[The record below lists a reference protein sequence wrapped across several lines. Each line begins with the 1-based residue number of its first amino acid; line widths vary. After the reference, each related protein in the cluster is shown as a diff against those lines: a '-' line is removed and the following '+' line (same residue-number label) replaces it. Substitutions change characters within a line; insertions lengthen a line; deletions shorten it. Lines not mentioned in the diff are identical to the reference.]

1 MMKLLKLISNI
12 KVLEIAGNSDINIC
26 SLGFDSRNVCAYQLF
41 FAIAGDKTDGHL
53 FIDDAIKH
61 GATAIICEHFPETL
75 NEKTC
80 YVKVA
85 DSNTAIGIASSEFY
99 GNPSSKLK
107 LIGITGT
114 NGKTTTATLLYQ
126 LIKNYGY
133 RAGLIS
139 TIANYIDNRK
149 IEATHTTPDAI
160 QLNELINIMVEA
172 GCDYC
177 FMEVSSHSVV
187 QERIAGLTFA
197 GGIFSN
203 ITRDHLD
210 YHGSFDEYIKAKKK
224 FFDNLPAT
232 AFALTNIDDRNG
244 KVMMQNTKAKCKT
257 YALKKIA
264 DYKCKILELG
274 FDGML
279 LNIDNIAVWTKC
291 IGIFNAYNLLA
302 VYAVACEL
310 GMEKIEILRLMS
322 ALNPADGRFEC
333 IRANNNVTAIVDYA
347 HTPDALENV
356 IATITEICTKEQLI
370 TVVGCGGNRD
380 RGKRPI
386 MAKIASENSGIA
398 ILTSDN
404 PRNEKPENILN
415 DMCKGLTPVTMKK
428 TLIIADRREA
438 IRTAIM
444 MAKPDSVILIAGK
457 GHESYQEIN
466 GIRNHFSDREII
478 NEIFNDI
485 K

>member
-1 MMKLLKLISNI
+1 MKLLKLISKI
-12 KVLEIAGNSDINIC
+12 KVSEIAGNSDVNIC
-26 SLGFDSRNVCAYQLF
+26 SLGFDSRNISVDQLF
-41 FAIAGDKTDGHL
+41 FAIAGTNTDGHH
-53 FIDDAIKH
+53 FIDDAIKQ

-75 NEKTC
+75 NQKTC
-80 YVKVA
+80 YIKVD
-85 DSNTAIGIASSEFY
+85 DSNAAMGIIASEFY

-114 NGKTTTATLLYQ
+114 NGKTTTATLLYR
-126 LIKNYGY
+126 LIKSYGY
-133 RAGLIS
+133 KAGLIS
-139 TIANYIDNRK
+139 TIANYIDSQK

-160 QLNELINIMVEA
+160 QLNELMCKMTET

-177 FMEVSSHSVV
+177 FMEVSSHSIV

-210 YHGSFDEYIKAKKK
+210 YHGNFEEYIKAKKK
-224 FFDNLPAT
+224 FFDSLPAN
-232 AFALTNIDDRNG
+232 AFALANIDDRNG
-244 KVMMQNTKAKCKT
+244 KVMMQNTKAKYKT

-264 DYKCKILELG
+264 DYKCKILEIG
-274 FDGML
+274 FTGML
-279 LNIDNIAVWTKC
+279 LNIDNTDVWTKC
-291 IGIFNAYNLLA
+291 IGVFNAYNLLA
-302 VYAVACEL
+302 VYAAAREL
-310 GMEKIEILRLMS
+310 GIEKNEVLRLLS
-322 ALNPADGRFEC
+322 DLNPADGRFEC
-333 IRANNNVTAIVDYA
+333 IRAENNVTAIIDYA

-356 IATITEICTKEQLI
+356 IATITEICSKEQLI

-380 RGKRPI
+380 KGKRPI
-386 MAKIASENSGIA
+386 MAKIAGENSGLT

-404 PRNEKPENILN
+404 PRNEKPEDILK
-415 DMCKGLTPVTMKK
+415 DMCEGLTPVSRKK

-438 IRTAIM
+438 IRTAVM
-444 MAKPDSVILIAGK
+444 MAKTDSVILVAGK

-466 GIRNHFSDREII
+466 GVRHHFSDKEII
-478 NEIFNDI
+478 SEIFNNI